1 MMRTWKLAL
10 LIGGLAAAAVFAAA
24 TIAFGADGP
33 GRGMPLGG
41 TMMAVAGD
49 NDAGEGGLRGCGG
62 FGLLQD
68 PQAREDMQTLREEH
82 RDEMRAWLDTYGED
96 RSSDAAQKALDE
108 LRTEHADD
116 MRALFEKYGVE
127 PPAGLGEGGRGGSG
141 FGGACGGSGGQGC
154 GGQGWNGGQGM
165 MGGSGGWNG
174 SSL

>member
-1 MMRTWKLAL
+1 MMKTWKLAL
-10 LIGGLAAAAVFAAA
+10 LIGGLTAAAVFAAV

-33 GRGMPLGG
+33 GRGMPFGG
-41 TMMAVAGD
+41 GMMAAARGPEGTDGAG
-49 NDAGEGGLRGCGG
+49 RGCGG
-62 FGLLQD
+62 VGPLQD
-68 PQAREDMQTLREEH
+68 PQAREDMQALREEH
-82 RDEMRAWLDTYGED
+82 RDEMRAWWDTYGEA

-108 LRTEHADD
+108 LRAEHADD